1 MYELSHAEEVI
12 PTKRILV
19 AKPYLIAYVVIV
31 GFTLGLLINR
41 NPAPPAAVPAM
52 TSEYS
57 GHVGYPMGEQE
68 ARERPIWEQLFRPS
82 PLTARLLLRAG
93 LPTLAV
99 ADGSALAAA
108 DRNLLVYWTGRSG
121 EKPQTFFQTMLPFLR
136 PSPRIAQSP
145 APVPPPVPKD
155 TPLSPITPDPPKPD
169 PKPEP
174 TVKPPAEPKQV
185 LAGGLPLVGIYHTH
199 DYESYLS
206 EFPGYKIKQDRDML
220 KLNSYDHSK
229 RTVVTLGSALAERLE
244 RRGVTSVHAPFS
256 HQDVSYSFAYT
267 SSRKTARQIVREHPS
282 TKILLDLHRD
292 AVIGLDSTVTIAG
305 KGHAKLR
312 CIIGDYE
319 QPRWE
324 KNQAFCEALIA
335 RLEKQYPG
343 LTLPTRVQNDT
354 YNQDLMPGAILLE
367 IGNAL
372 NLYDEADRSMTLLA
386 EVLAEMIRDGDYPK

>member
-1 MYELSHAEEVI
+1 MYEPSHSEEVI

-19 AKPYLIAYVVIV
+19 AKPYLVAYVVIV

-41 NPAPPAAVPAM
+41 NPAPPAAVQAM
-52 TSEYS
+52 ASEYS

-68 ARERPIWEQLFRPS
+68 AKERPIWEQLFRPS

-93 LPTLAV
+93 LPLLAV
-99 ADGSALAAA
+99 ADGSALAATE
-108 DRNLLVYWTGRSG
+108 RNLVVYWTGRSG
-121 EKPQTFFQTMLPFLR
+121 EKPQTLFQTMLPFLR
-136 PSPRIAQSP
+136 PLPRVVETPLPEEIP
-145 APVPPPVPKD
+145 EPTEITPPPVNPPPAP
-155 TPLSPITPDPPKPD
+155 TPPQAAPKP
-169 PKPEP
+169 
-174 TVKPPAEPKQV
+174 V

-206 EFPGYKIKQDRDML
+206 EFPGLKIGNDLDMQ
-220 KLNSYDHSK
+220 KLNSFDHSK
-229 RTVVTLGSALAERLE
+229 RTVVTLGSSLAKGLE
-244 RRGVTSVHAPFS
+244 KHGVISVHAPFS

-282 TKILLDLHRD
+282 TKILLDIHRD
-292 AVIGLDSTVTIAG
+292 AVIGMDSKVTIKG
-305 KGHAKLR
+305 KVHAKIR

-324 KNQAFCEALIA
+324 KNRAFCESLIT
-335 RLEKQYPG
+335 RVEQRYPG

-372 NLYDEADRSMTLLA
+372 NQYEESDRSMTLLA
-386 EVLAEMIRDGDYPK
+386 EVLADMIRDGDYPK